1 MPIYEYRCQSCNAVS
16 EAFVRNGK
24 EPSKCPECGAES
36 LTRLIS
42 RAGVIFKGSGFYV
55 TDSKASTKAV
65 NTPSPSK
72 SSSEST
78 SKDAAPAT
86 ASTESASSSDKTS
99 TSSKASKKDSSS
111 D

>member
-36 LTRLIS
+36 LTKLIS

-65 NTPSPSK
+65 TSPSPSK
-72 SSSEST
+72 EASDSGG
-78 SKDAAPAT
+78 KDTTAPAT
-86 ASTESASSSDKTS
+86 AGTDTKSSSDKTS
-99 TSSKASKKDSSS
+99 TSKASKKDSPS